1 MGTRSRIG
9 VMHGT
14 VCKSVY
20 CHWDGYL
27 EHNGKILQEHYDS
40 AKANNLVALG
50 DISSLG
56 TKIGEQ
62 HPFSPHFDEG
72 SKAAFDAAQNA
83 GWTTFYGRDRGEKN
97 VDFAVDHTFEDFMK
111 RVDGCGA
118 EYYYIMKDG
127 VWYVGDNYGV
137 TYMSGTLVP
146 LAEALYKDE
155 PDSEIQADLNE
166 TLGLDRNTSMEDLVA
181 HIAELDGEAA

>member
-27 EHNGKILQEHYDS
+27 EYNGKMLLENYDS
-40 AKANNLVALG
+40 SKANFLVALG
-50 DISSLG
+50 DVSSLRKG
-56 TKIGEQ
+56 IEIPEGVE
-62 HPFSPHFDEG
+62 HSFD
-72 SKAAFDAAQNA
+72 KANDDI
-83 GWTTFYGRDRGEKN
+83 TIFYGRDRGEKN
-97 VDFAVDHTFEDFMK
+97 VDFKVDHNFEDFMN

-127 VWYVGDNYGV
+127 EWYVGDNYG
-137 TYMSGTLVP
+137 TTPMSGTLVP
-146 LAEALYKDE
+146 LAEALEQCKE
-155 PDSEIQADLNE
+155 
-166 TLGLDRNTSMEDLVA
+166 
-181 HIAELDGEAA
+181 EA